1 MKLTKSITVK
11 TFALM
16 AAAVLTVSSPLAA
29 FAADQTSMNDQATEA
44 AQKFYRAALE
54 AGNDE
59 ETAMKIA
66 QDAVIKT
73 KKAIVQKKAEDI
85 SDGTVSDELT
95 DEERQILDEVMKE
108 DTVQSAAAA
117 STESSETSAASTQS
131 GADLQA
137 QAESQNDAALYL
149 SQAAAQAKDIQDAAS
164 MASEDAASTES
175 TATAAASTN
184 AAATANTN
192 AATAASTE
200 AAAAASTESTA
211 TAVASTE
218 AATAASTD
226 AAPTAGTEA
235 AAAATTETAAA
246 QTQTQQQTPAASY
259 QAAQALQA
267 LQQVQLQQA
276 QAAAQAAQAP
286 AAAQTNTAVS
296 ASDRELLAAI
306 IYCEAGNQSHTGKV
320 AVGNVVMNRVNSAKF
335 PNSISSVVYQRGQFS
350 PAGSG
355 WLNRVL
361 KRGSVF
367 FMRRE
372 LHSSGTIIGAHCFWG
387 MM

>member
-16 AAAVLTVSSPLAA
+16 AAAVLTVSSPLAV

-108 DTVQSAAAA
+108 DTAQSAAAA

-184 AAATANTN
+184 AA
-192 AATAASTE
+192 TAASTD

-211 TAVASTE
+211 TAATAASTE
-218 AATAASTD
+218 AAAAVSTE
-226 AAPTAGTEA
+226 AAPTANSRCADTNSAADAGRVLSGGTGAAGTAAGSA
-235 AAAATTETAAA
+235 AAG
-246 QTQTQQQTPAASY
+246 
-259 QAAQALQA
+259 
-267 LQQVQLQQA
+267 
-276 QAAAQAAQAP
+276 
-286 AAAQTNTAVS
+286 
-296 ASDRELLAAI
+296 
-306 IYCEAGNQSHTGKV
+306 AGRCTGSTG
-320 AVGNVVMNRVNSAKF
+320 AGSRTDEY
-335 PNSISSVVYQRGQFS
+335 SSVRFR
-350 PAGSG
+350 P
-355 WLNRVL
+355 
-361 KRGSVF
+361 
-367 FMRRE
+367 
-372 LHSSGTIIGAHCFWG
+372 
-387 MM
+387 

>member
-16 AAAVLTVSSPLAA
+16 AAAVLTVSSPLAV

-108 DTVQSAAAA
+108 DTAQSAAAA

-149 SQAAAQAKDIQDAAS
+149 SQAAAQAKDIQDAIDCYSGSQHECSCHSQHGRIRHSQHERGHCSQHRRSRRSQHRRSRRNQHRIDCYSGSQHGSGDRSQHGRSCNSRHRGSCRSDYGNSRCADTNS
-164 MASEDAASTES
+164 AADAGRVLSGGTGA
-175 TATAAASTN
+175 
-184 AAATANTN
+184 
-192 AATAASTE
+192 
-200 AAAAASTESTA
+200 
-211 TAVASTE
+211 
-218 AATAASTD
+218 
-226 AAPTAGTEA
+226 AGTAEHRCRQLHRRIQQCPLPTVSCSPRSFTA
-235 AAAATTETAAA
+235 KQATRAIPER
-246 QTQTQQQTPAASY
+246 S
-259 QAAQALQA
+259 
-267 LQQVQLQQA
+267 
-276 QAAAQAAQAP
+276 
-286 AAAQTNTAVS
+286 
-296 ASDRELLAAI
+296 RLAM
-306 IYCEAGNQSHTGKV
+306 S
-320 AVGNVVMNRVNSAKF
+320 
-335 PNSISSVVYQRGQFS
+335 
-350 PAGSG
+350 
-355 WLNRVL
+355 L
-361 KRGSVF
+361 
-367 FMRRE
+367 
-372 LHSSGTIIGAHCFWG
+372 
-387 MM
+387 

>member
-16 AAAVLTVSSPLAA
+16 AAAVLTVSSPLAV

-108 DTVQSAAAA
+108 DTAQSAAAA

-164 MASEDAASTES
+164 MASEDAASTGS

-184 AAATANTN
+184 AA
-192 AATAASTE
+192 TAASTD

-211 TAVASTE
+211 TAATAASTE
-218 AATAASTD
+218 AAAAVSTE
-226 AAPTAGTEA
+226 AAPTANSRHRGSRRSDYGNSRCADTNSAADAGRVLSGGTGAAGTAAGSA
-235 AAAATTETAAA
+235 AAG
-246 QTQTQQQTPAASY
+246 
-259 QAAQALQA
+259 
-267 LQQVQLQQA
+267 
-276 QAAAQAAQAP
+276 
-286 AAAQTNTAVS
+286 
-296 ASDRELLAAI
+296 
-306 IYCEAGNQSHTGKV
+306 AGRCTGSTG
-320 AVGNVVMNRVNSAKF
+320 AGSRTDEY
-335 PNSISSVVYQRGQFS
+335 SSVRF
-350 PAGSG
+350 
-355 WLNRVL
+355 
-361 KRGSVF
+361 
-367 FMRRE
+367 
-372 LHSSGTIIGAHCFWG
+372 
-387 MM
+387 